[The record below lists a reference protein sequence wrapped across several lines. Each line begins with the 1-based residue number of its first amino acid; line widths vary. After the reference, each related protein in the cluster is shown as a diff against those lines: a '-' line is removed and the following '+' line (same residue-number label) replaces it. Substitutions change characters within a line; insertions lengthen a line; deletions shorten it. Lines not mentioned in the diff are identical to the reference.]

1 VRTRPGVDTFIGQPQ
16 TRYGLSAYE
25 VLLYNFRGVFG
36 PDAAIPDRFG
46 IDHDGWAMFTLVEAH
61 RFVDPD
67 LVAQSRG
74 LGQLL
79 QLGVQIA
86 LAISRAGR
94 ARRAIGTDVVADKD
108 VILEWRQ
115 TKYSSASRL
124 TALPSSHYLVK
135 KVSTIKR
142 VAPPASARMIP

>member
-1 VRTRPGVDTFIGQPQ
+1 MRTNFGVDAFIGQPQ
-16 TRYGLSAYE
+16 ARNGLPADE

-36 PDAAIPDRFG
+36 PDAAVPDCFG
-46 IDHDGWAMFTLVEAH
+46 IDDDGWPMFALVEAQ

-79 QLGVQIA
+79 QLGMQIA
-86 LAISRAGR
+86 LAVSCAGR
-94 ARRAIGTDVVADKD
+94 ARRTVGTDVVADKD

-115 TKYSSASRL
+115 TKYSSASGLTR
-124 TALPSSHYLVK
+124 TALAPLPCK
-135 KVSTIKR
+135 KGFHN
-142 VAPPASARMIP
+142 